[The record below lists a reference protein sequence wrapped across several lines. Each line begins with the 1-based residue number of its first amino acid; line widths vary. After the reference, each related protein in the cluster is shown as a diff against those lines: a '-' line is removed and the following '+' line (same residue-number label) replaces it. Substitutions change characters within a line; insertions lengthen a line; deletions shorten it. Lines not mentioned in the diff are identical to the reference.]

1 MAELTPLSILI
12 TADAD
17 DLKAEL
23 SAARAAL
30 NKFETAASKGAK
42 GSTALGGAMNKLG
55 NVSGSTR
62 AKIQMTSYQL
72 QDIAVQLQMGTRAST
87 VMAQQLPQLAS
98 AFGPVGAIVGTL
110 AAVGIPALAFAFG
123 SARDEA
129 KSLSERVEDLDE
141 VVSGF
146 EGAAV
151 AASSSIDTL
160 KKKYGELAAS
170 MQPVLDLQR
179 QLAEAA
185 SASDISAAASALADW
200 ADFYDSAGGFRGSQ
214 GVTGFFD
221 VNQIFTVTQ
230 AQRDLRREADA
241 LGEEFLEIR
250 DAIKGAGDNI
260 ELQHAKT
267 KELLQTTITLA
278 DLDGKRTD
286 KEKEFIGILTQII
299 DKQAQHIALKNK
311 DKQIARGML
320 ADLVQE
326 AAMRDA
332 IAKHGKDSLQV
343 SWLRYDAERKTLES
357 QLSTLD
363 VSEDIKTEIRAAF
376 DAANDLANLD
386 ITTNLLGVLGVAQD
400 IAGAFNSIGGGT
412 VVNPRVGSVT
422 LGFSKGKDGTYNSG
436 DKPDN
441 KPGGGGGGGARTN
454 PLEGQLEALQNSLM
468 TQEEAQ
474 IASFE
479 RQQETLRSALE
490 QKLLTTEEYNSLME
504 DAQQKHSDKM
514 VSIDAYRHGDALQ
527 ATGAFLGDMANALA
541 QGNEKMMQ
549 ISKVFGAAE
558 ALISAYKGAAKELEK
573 GVFGFATA
581 ATVLAK
587 GFAFVQAIQGV
598 GKGGGGRTSTG
609 GSSAGSVAA
618 ASPPAAQTTNRSLT
632 LIGDNFNRQQAVQ
645 IAEFLNEG
653 SDDGLI
659 VRGR

>member
-123 SARDEA
+123 SAEEKA
-129 KSLSERVEDLDE
+129 ESLSEKMEELDG
-141 VVSGF
+141 VISDF
-146 EGAAV
+146 DGATTV
-151 AASSSIDTL
+151 ASSSIDTL
-160 KKKYGELAAS
+160 KKKYGELAVS
-170 MQPVLDLQR
+170 MRPVLDLQK

-400 IAGAFNSIGGGT
+400 IAGAFNSS
-412 VVNPRVGSVT
+412 GS
-422 LGFSKGKDGTYNSG
+422 
-436 DKPDN
+436 
-441 KPGGGGGGGARTN
+441 
-454 PLEGQLEALQNSLM
+454 
-468 TQEEAQ
+468 
-474 IASFE
+474 
-479 RQQETLRSALE
+479 
-490 QKLLTTEEYNSLME
+490 
-504 DAQQKHSDKM
+504 
-514 VSIDAYRHGDALQ
+514 
-527 ATGAFLGDMANALA
+527 
-541 QGNEKMMQ
+541 
-549 ISKVFGAAE
+549 
-558 ALISAYKGAAKELEK
+558 
-573 GVFGFATA
+573 
-581 ATVLAK
+581 
-587 GFAFVQAIQGV
+587 
-598 GKGGGGRTSTG
+598 
-609 GSSAGSVAA
+609 
-618 ASPPAAQTTNRSLT
+618 
-632 LIGDNFNRQQAVQ
+632 
-645 IAEFLNEG
+645 
-653 SDDGLI
+653 
-659 VRGR
+659 